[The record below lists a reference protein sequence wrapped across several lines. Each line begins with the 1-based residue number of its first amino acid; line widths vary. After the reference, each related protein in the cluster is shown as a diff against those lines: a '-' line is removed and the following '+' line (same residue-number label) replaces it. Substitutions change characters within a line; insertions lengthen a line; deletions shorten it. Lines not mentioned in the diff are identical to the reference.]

1 MLKVITELIYDVD
14 IAEFKTDECCKNY
27 EFETTNDCYKFFE
40 RYAEEKIIPII
51 KENLKPILIDDNF
64 ITQIDIAADIDS
76 GSAIITIKFNIDD
89 VLRTIYY
96 LLVYNLKDE
105 LLKDKRKPYLSI
117 FVDNKKIV

>member
-1 MLKVITELIYDVD
+1 MLKVITELIYDAN

-27 EFETTNDCYKFFE
+27 EFETTNDCHKFFE
-40 RYAEEKIIPII
+40 RYVEEKIIPII
-51 KENLKPILIDDNF
+51 KETLNILIPNNF

-76 GSAIITIKFNIDD
+76 GSAIVNIKFNIND
-89 VLRTIYY
+89 VERTIYY
-96 LLVYNLKDE
+96 LLIHSLKDE

>member
-1 MLKVITELIYDVD
+1 MLKVSIELIYDAD

-27 EFETTNDCYKFFE
+27 EFETTNDCHKFFE

-51 KENLKPILIDDNF
+51 KETLNILIPNNF

-76 GSAIITIKFNIDD
+76 GSAIVNIKFNIND
-89 VLRTIYY
+89 VERTIYY
-96 LLVYNLKDE
+96 LLIYSLKDE

>member
-1 MLKVITELIYDVD
+1 MLKVSIELIYDAD

-51 KENLKPILIDDNF
+51 KETLKNTLIANTF
-64 ITQIDIAADIDS
+64 ITQIDIADDIDS
-76 GSAIITIKFNIDD
+76 ATAIVNIKFNIND
-89 VLRTIYY
+89 VDRTIYY
-96 LLVYNLKDE
+96 IFAYSLKDE

-117 FVDNKKIV
+117 FVDNKKII

>member
-14 IAEFKTDECCKNY
+14 IAEFKTDEYCKNY
-27 EFETTNDCYKFFE
+27 EFETTNDCHKFFE
-40 RYAEEKIIPII
+40 RYAEEKIIPIV
-51 KENLKPILIDDNF
+51 KETLNILIPNNF

-76 GSAIITIKFNIDD
+76 GSAIVNIKFNIND
-89 VLRTIYY
+89 VERTIYY
-96 LLVYNLKDE
+96 LLIHSLKDE